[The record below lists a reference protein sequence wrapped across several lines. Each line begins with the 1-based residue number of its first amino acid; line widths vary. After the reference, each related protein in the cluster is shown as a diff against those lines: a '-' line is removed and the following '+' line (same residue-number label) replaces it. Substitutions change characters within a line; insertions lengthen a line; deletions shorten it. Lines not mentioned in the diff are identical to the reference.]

1 MKTTQKKQ
9 ETIKNNGMLEEIIY
23 IKSLF
28 NGWQRSNKQLANEW
42 AKIKIKTIMTGK
54 NDKKRL
60 DMINNRLRGIIFN
73 LEELNN

>member
-1 MKTTQKKQ
+1 MKTAQNKK
-9 ETIKNNGMLEEIIY
+9 ETIKNNVILEEIIY

-28 NGWQRSNKQLANEW
+28 HGWQRSNKHLAKEW
-42 AKIKIKTIMTGK
+42 AKIKIKTITTGK
-54 NDKKRL
+54 NDKERL